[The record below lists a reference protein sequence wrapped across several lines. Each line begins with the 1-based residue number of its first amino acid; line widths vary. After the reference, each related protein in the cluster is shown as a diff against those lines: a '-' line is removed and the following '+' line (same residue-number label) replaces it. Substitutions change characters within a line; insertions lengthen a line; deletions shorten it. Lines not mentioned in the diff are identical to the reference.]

1 MRGDFSRPARA
12 RNVRGM
18 GDRRRAR
25 GSSRVADRGISLSSV
40 QRRSWMGRNRV
51 WPGRPFPDPVLVSL
65 LRLGPCRRRGSR
77 PPHRAAASSP
87 CTGCV
92 RPRIGGLGL
101 FHSDACGERE
111 RPRLGRAGAP
121 AAAAWALA
129 REAHRLIRV
138 HVGSSA
144 FASCASMRSGKASL
158 TAAARAACLAS
169 ISPVPTGAVVKRSS
183 LRTAI
188 AIPLVG
194 AWVVSPGTLRR
205 SPGLGVT
212 RRCLCGWNLL
222 ARRRAPPCRPG
233 AMHVDLTALRAG

>member
-1 MRGDFSRPARA
+1 MTVCVPSLPTWRPPNQSAHPVVEDAVDANLVPARPSWA
-12 RNVRGM
+12 AHRRSPP
-18 GDRRRAR
+18 RRAV
-25 GSSRVADRGISLSSV
+25 ST
-40 QRRSWMGRNRV
+40 
-51 WPGRPFPDPVLVSL
+51 RP
-65 LRLGPCRRRGSR
+65 GPCRNCGGRGADHARRRGSR

-87 CTGCV
+87 CTGRV
-92 RPRIGGLGL
+92 RPPIGGLGL

-138 HVGSSA
+138 HVGSPA
-144 FASCASMRSGKASL
+144 FASCASMRSGKPSL
-158 TAAARAACLAS
+158 TAAARTACPAS
-169 ISPVPTGAVVKRSS
+169 ISPAPTGAVVKRSS